1 MRHSRIVCAVVAMAV
16 GLSACGFEFSGEA
29 ADPATAASTTVVDA
43 SFNDRDV
50 LYSQLML
57 VHSRQAVT
65 LANLA
70 LEADTGASEAVKA
83 VATRIKIDHAAEI
96 ERMTLLLQSWNK
108 PLSLAPTPEPVQL
121 QTGILTDK
129 HVDYITSLR
138 GAAFDSEYLES
149 MISHHEGSIDMARM
163 EIIKGKNSSLL
174 ELAKVVVTKRQSGID
189 AMNALLN

>member
-1 MRHSRIVCAVVAMAV
+1 MRQWRIVIAVVAMAI
-16 GLSACGFEFSGEA
+16 GLSARGLEFSGEA

-70 LEADTGASEAVKA
+70 LSADTDASGSVKL
-83 VATRIKIDHAAEI
+83 VATRIKVDHASEI
-96 ERMTLLLQSWNK
+96 ERMTLLLRAWDE
-108 PLSLAPTPEPVQL
+108 PLALPPNPEPLQL
-121 QTGILTDK
+121 QTGILTVK

-138 GAAFDSEYLES
+138 GAAFDLEYLES
-149 MISHHEGSIDMARM
+149 MISHHEGSIDMARR
-163 EIIKGKNSSLL
+163 EIIKGQNVSLL
-174 ELAKVVVTKRQSGID
+174 ELAKAVVTKRQSSID
-189 AMNALLN
+189 EMNALLN